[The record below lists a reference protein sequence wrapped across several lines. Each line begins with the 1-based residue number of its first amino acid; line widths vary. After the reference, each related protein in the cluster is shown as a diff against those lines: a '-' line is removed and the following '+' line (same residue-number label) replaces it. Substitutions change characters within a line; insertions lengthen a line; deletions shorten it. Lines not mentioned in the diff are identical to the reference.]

1 MFSFLL
7 IFFNPLYSM
16 QVLIF
21 CARVSVPIAACRQ
34 LEGQQRFQGCTRC
47 SKLLTGIY
55 RRWGFSRN
63 GQGSTCNRRWIVQH
77 HMRTHQARRGVW
89 QYTLILHPIF
99 FFPPISHGENLFLF
113 GSTIF
118 FESKEITLTAHEIAA
133 GMVMGR
139 SLGTNA
145 MHLGTYVLSQDP
157 RKKRTKIMSPWV
169 SVISFSPLWPL
180 WHLCVSYRFE
190 SMPPCA
196 YLSIFCHILFFA
208 TDPNDDRA
216 HVQQHCQE
224 RFWVSRFKLWNG
236 KTTFFFFF
244 ENFVLSA

>member
-21 CARVSVPIAACRQ
+21 CARVCVPIAACRQ

-63 GQGSTCNRRWIVQH
+63 GQGSTCNRRWTVQH
-77 HMRTHQARRGVW
+77 HMQTHQARRGVW
-89 QYTLILHPIF
+89 QYTLILSPHL

-118 FESKEITLTAHEIAA
+118 FESKEITLTAHEVAA

-169 SVISFSPLWPL
+169 SVISFFPPLTPL
-180 WHLCVSYRFE
+180 TS
-190 SMPPCA
+190 
-196 YLSIFCHILFFA
+196 LSILS
-208 TDPNDDRA
+208 
-216 HVQQHCQE
+216 
-224 RFWVSRFKLWNG
+224 FWKYSPTCISEHFLPY
-236 KTTFFFFF
+236 TFFCYRSKWWQGPWTTI
-244 ENFVLSA
+244 LSRTLLSFAIQTMKW

>member
-1 MFSFLL
+1 
-7 IFFNPLYSM
+7 M

-21 CARVSVPIAACRQ
+21 CARVCIPIAACRQ

-63 GQGSTCNRRWIVQH
+63 GQGSTCNRRWTVQH
-77 HMRTHQARRGVW
+77 HMQTHQARRGVW
-89 QYTLILHPIF
+89 QYTLILSPPSF
-99 FFPPISHGENLFLF
+99 FSPISHGENLFLF

-118 FESKEITLTAHEIAA
+118 FESKEITLTAHEVAA

-169 SVISFSPLWPL
+169 SVISFFPLLTPLTSVCILSFWKYSPMCISEHFLPYIFFLQIQMMTGPMNSNIVKNAFEFRDSNYEMVKPHFSFFWK
-180 WHLCVSYRFE
+180 LCAV
-190 SMPPCA
+190 C
-196 YLSIFCHILFFA
+196 LV
-208 TDPNDDRA
+208 T
-216 HVQQHCQE
+216 
-224 RFWVSRFKLWNG
+224 
-236 KTTFFFFF
+236 
-244 ENFVLSA
+244 